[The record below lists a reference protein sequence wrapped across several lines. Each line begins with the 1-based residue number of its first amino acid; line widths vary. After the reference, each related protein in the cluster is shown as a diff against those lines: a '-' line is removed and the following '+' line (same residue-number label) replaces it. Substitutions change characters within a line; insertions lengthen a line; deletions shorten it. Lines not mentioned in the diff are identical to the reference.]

1 MGKNEFLSLLDSL
14 GYQIAQNMSFNYRN
28 RLNAEA
34 YDARSI
40 CIVEKDTGLSFANIH
55 ARRDRDFEALQLLRR
70 TETVVVRGRVWEL

>member
-1 MGKNEFLSLLDSL
+1 MGKNEFLRLLDSL
-14 GYQIAQNMSFNYRN
+14 GYRIAQNMSFNYRN

-55 ARRDRDFEALQLLRR
+55 ARRDSDFEALQLLRR